1 MFIDNDSYDRENGD
15 SGLNNACFFLGG
27 DVWHKDVRENL
38 ADEVS

>member
-1 MFIDNDSYDRENGD
+1 MFIDNDSYDRENRD
-15 SGLNNACFFLGG
+15 SYLNHAGSFLGG